1 MGYVYCDACVMI
13 VMLTGASRAYRAP
26 PRRTAWR
33 RDGAHDPAD
42 GGPAT
47 TAVPCAVRPQ
57 RPEGARPGFGR
68 AERGAE
74 RGVRWRDGPRCT
86 VAVAYRTITF
96 SCSIFGF

>member
-1 MGYVYCDACVMI
+1 MCDVVLDAR
-13 VMLTGASRAYRAP
+13 RAYRAP
-26 PRRTAWR
+26 PRHTAWR

-68 AERGAE
+68 AERFSD
-74 RGVRWRDGPRCT
+74 VSSLRD
-86 VAVAYRTITF
+86 
-96 SCSIFGF
+96 